1 MTHSFCIRYN
11 IVDMS
16 METSIL
22 VSRLP
27 VDVSADEVNYRPD
40 IEVDERLL
48 KFGDIVSVKIID
60 PQLYCYSASQ
70 YEDKRIMSIVSTIP
84 RYANGDH

>member
-11 IVDMS
+11 FVDMS

-48 KFGDIVSVKIID
+48 W
-60 PQLYCYSASQ
+60 
-70 YEDKRIMSIVSTIP
+70 
-84 RYANGDH
+84 